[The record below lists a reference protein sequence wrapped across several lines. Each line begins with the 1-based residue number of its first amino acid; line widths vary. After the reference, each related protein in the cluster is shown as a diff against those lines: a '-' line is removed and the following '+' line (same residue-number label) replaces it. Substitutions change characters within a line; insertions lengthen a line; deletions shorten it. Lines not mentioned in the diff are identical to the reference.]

1 MCYNLQKKVICIFI
15 QNDYFTV
22 TDVVLCHRKTAPT
35 GYILSRR
42 ARKSNGLTL
51 ILSGELVFN
60 FKDTTIIA
68 KRGDI
73 ILQQLGDAYQL
84 QNLGAPAEYVVISYL
99 CEPQKFVSELTSEGK
114 CFQCTHLNSYAEAF
128 NKAVEVSQ
136 TGGLYSKPL
145 LNAITQQL
153 ICRIIR
159 ENEVPNYSTTQAP
172 VAAAKRYIDEH
183 AYSPITI
190 EQVANHVGFSV
201 SHLRNLF
208 KQAYGIPPIKY
219 LNSVRIQH
227 AKELLSSDFFTLEEI
242 SSACGFSNVYYFS
255 RVFKEYTG
263 ISPGQY

>member
-1 MCYNLQKKVICIFI
+1 MIYIFI
-15 QNDYFTV
+15 KNDYFTV
-22 TDVVLCHRKTAPT
+22 TDVVLCRRKTAPT
-35 GYILSRR
+35 GYTLSRR
-42 ARKSNGLTL
+42 ARKNNGLTL
-51 ILSGELVFN
+51 ILSGELVFS
-60 FKDTTIIA
+60 FKDTTLIA

-73 ILQQLGDAYQL
+73 ILLQLGDAYQL
-84 QNLGAPAEYVVISYL
+84 QNRGAPAEYMVISYL
-99 CEPQKFVSELTSEGK
+99 CEPQEFVSELTSGGK
-114 CFQCTHLNSYAEAF
+114 RFHCTHLNSYAEAF
-128 NKAVEVSQ
+128 GKAVEVSQ

-153 ICRIIR
+153 ICKICR
-159 ENEVPNYSTTQAP
+159 EKEAKNHDTTQAP
-172 VAAAKRYIDEH
+172 VAAAKRYINEH

-190 EQVANHVGFSV
+190 EQVANNVGFSV

-208 KQAYGIPPIKY
+208 KKTYGMPPIKY

-263 ISPGQY
+263 ISPGQYY

>member
-1 MCYNLQKKVICIFI
+1 M
-15 QNDYFTV
+15 

-35 GYILSRR
+35 GYTLSRR

-51 ILSGELVFN
+51 ILSGELIFN

-73 ILQQLGDAYQL
+73 VLQQMGDSYQL
-84 QNLGAPAEYVVISYL
+84 QNLGVPAEYVVISYL
-99 CEPQKFVSELTSEGK
+99 CEPQKLVSELTSDGK
-114 CFQCTHLNSYAEAF
+114 CFHCTHINSYAEVF
-128 NKAVEVSQ
+128 SKATEVNQ

-159 ENEVPNYSTTQAP
+159 ENKVHNSNTTQAP

-183 AYSPITI
+183 AYTSITI
-190 EQVANHVGFSV
+190 EQIANNVGFSV

-208 KQAYGIPPIKY
+208 KKTYGVPPIKY
-219 LNSVRIQH
+219 LNSVRIQR

-263 ISPGQY
+263 VSPGQY